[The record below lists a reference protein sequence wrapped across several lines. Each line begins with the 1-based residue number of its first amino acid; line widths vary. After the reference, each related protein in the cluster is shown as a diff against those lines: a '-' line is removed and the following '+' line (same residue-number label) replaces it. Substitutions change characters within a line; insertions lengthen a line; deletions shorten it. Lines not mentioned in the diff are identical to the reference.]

1 MKIVIVGRHFED
13 AGRSDSI
20 IVDLDLCTTPDE
32 LIFRDEIEKSLL
44 NMRSNVWYYNLYD
57 ATKESKDIITGSN
70 STSFR
75 KLNFVTGETEVS
87 GTIQYGPVIFI

>member
-32 LIFRDEIEKSLL
+32 LEKSLL
-44 NMRSNVWYYNLYD
+44 NMISNVWYYNLYD